1 MIAPLFRAE
10 MLLNVAVLDLPE
22 FWEGLFTALL
32 GISFWIVALA
42 VLYLI
47 YERYLKDKDQPEDV

>member
-1 MIAPLFRAE
+1 